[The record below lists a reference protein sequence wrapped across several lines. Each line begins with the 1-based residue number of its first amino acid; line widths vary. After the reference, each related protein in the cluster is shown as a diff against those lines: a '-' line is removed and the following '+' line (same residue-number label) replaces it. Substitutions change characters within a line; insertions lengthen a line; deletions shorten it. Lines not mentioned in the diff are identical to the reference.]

1 MAINITNGPTGSP
14 LKLLLYGPPGVG
26 KTNLIKTAPGNTIFL
41 DTEGST
47 TDYQVQRIEASN
59 FAEVNDAIE
68 YLLRESH
75 PYTNVALDT
84 ISAWEDFAE
93 QEILKREKKNRMA
106 EFTYGKGS
114 VFVRE
119 ETDHFLSNLDRLA
132 RKGLNVLIVAHST
145 VTRIQPPEIPEGYD
159 KNVPSIDKVAAQ
171 TLKRWAKAII
181 FLNYKIRVIETD
193 ERKTRGLGGDQR
205 VIYTRPHAAYDAK
218 NRHDLPAE
226 IPFEKDTWPEE
237 LNALFHAPVATETDE
252 KLFGAFC
259 EAVAGI
265 NGEVLKAYLVER
277 GEIGPGDNSR
287 AISPEFQKVIIDNPE
302 GFKQAVENFAKT
314 AQQPAT
320 V

>member
-1 MAINITNGPTGSP
+1 MVNITNGPTGSP
-14 LKLLLYGPPGVG
+14 LKAVFYGPPGVG
-26 KTNLIKTAPGNTIFL
+26 KTTLIKSAPGNTLFL

-47 TDYQVQRIEASN
+47 TDYQVNRIETTN
-59 FAEVNDAIE
+59 YAEVNDAIE
-68 YLLRESH
+68 YLLHESH

-106 EFTYGKGS
+106 EFNYGKGS

-119 ETDHFLSNLDRLA
+119 ETDHFLSNLDRLS
-132 RKGLNVLIVAHST
+132 RKGLNILIIAHST
-145 VTRIQPPEIPEGYD
+145 VTRIQPPEITEGYD

-193 ERKTRGLGGDQR
+193 ERKTRGMGGDQR
-205 VIYTRPHAAYDAK
+205 MIYTRPHAAYDAK
-218 NRHDLPAE
+218 NRHDLAAE

-237 LNALFHAPVATETDE
+237 LNALFYAPVATGADE
-252 KLFGAFC
+252 KLFSAFC

-287 AISPEFQKVIIDNPE
+287 AISAEFQQLIVANPDR
-302 GFKQAVENFAKT
+302 FRQAIEDFAKT
-314 AQQPAT
+314 AALAAS
-320 V
+320 